1 LIVVLCYG
9 HSHVA
14 GKSEV
19 TRTDEVY
26 GRLRAD
32 IFGGRLLPGQRLKFG
47 ELRGRYSTN
56 IGATREALT
65 RLVGEG
71 LVAVTPHQGYRVVS
85 LSHQD
90 LADLTV
96 ARTEIETRL
105 LTLSLRDG
113 DITWEARLVAAY
125 HVLERTPLIGPDD
138 PDRPSDAWNAAHT
151 AFHAAL
157 IGGCHNRRLSAI
169 ARSLR
174 EEGELY
180 RQWSVSL
187 GGRSRDSAAADHRE
201 LLEPAIAGDADVAAE
216 RLGTH
221 IAHTAHLLIRCATDL
236 PIPAEAP

>member
-1 LIVVLCYG
+1 
-9 HSHVA
+9 
-14 GKSEV
+14 V

-32 IFGGRLLPGQRLKFG
+32 ILGGRLVPGQRLKFG

-56 IGATREALT
+56 MGATREALT

-71 LVAVTPHQGYRVVS
+71 LVDVTPHQGYRVVS
-85 LSHQD
+85 LSHRD

-96 ARTEIETRL
+96 ARIEIETRL
-105 LTLSLRDG
+105 LRLSLQDG
-113 DITWEARLVAAY
+113 DMAWEVRLVAAY

-151 AFHAAL
+151 AFHEAL
-157 IGGCHNRRLSAI
+157 IGGCLNRRLTAI

-187 GGRSRDSAAADHRE
+187 GGRSRDRAAADHRE
-201 LLEPAIAGDADVAAE
+201 LLEPALASDADIAAE
-216 RLGTH
+216 RLGAH
-221 IAHTAHLLIRCATDL
+221 IAHTADLLIRCATDA
-236 PIPAEAP
+236 PIPAAGTVRHPPVERPS

>member
-1 LIVVLCYG
+1 
-9 HSHVA
+9 
-14 GKSEV
+14 V

-32 IFGGRLLPGQRLKFG
+32 ILGGRLVPGQRLKFG
-47 ELRGRYSTN
+47 QLRDGYSTN
-56 IGATREALT
+56 MGATREALT

-71 LVAVTPHQGYRVVS
+71 LVDVTPHQGYRVVS
-85 LSHQD
+85 LSHRD

-96 ARTEIETRL
+96 ARIEIETRL

-113 DITWEARLVAAY
+113 DMAWEARLVAAY

-151 AFHAAL
+151 TFHEAL
-157 IGGCHNRRLSAI
+157 IGGCPNRRLTAI

-180 RQWSVSL
+180 RQWSISL
-187 GGRSRDSAAADHRE
+187 GGRSRDRAADDHRE
-201 LLEPAIAGDADVAAE
+201 LLEPALARDAEVAAD
-216 RLGTH
+216 RLGAH
-221 IAHTAHLLIRCATDL
+221 IAHTADLLIRCATDE
-236 PIPAEAP
+236 PAPGALQHPSVERPS

>member
-1 LIVVLCYG
+1 M
-9 HSHVA
+9 
-14 GKSEV
+14 

-32 IFGGRLLPGQRLKFG
+32 ILGGRLVPGQRLKFG

-71 LVAVTPHQGYRVVS
+71 LVAVTPHQGYRVVP
-85 LSHQD
+85 LSYRD

-96 ARTEIETRL
+96 ARVEIETRVL
-105 LTLSLRDG
+105 RLSVQDG
-113 DITWEARLVAAY
+113 DMTWEARLVAAY

-138 PDRPSDAWNAAHT
+138 PDRPSDAWNAAHA

-157 IGGCHNRRLSAI
+157 IGGCHNRRLTTI
-169 ARSLR
+169 ASSLR

-187 GGRSRDSAAADHRE
+187 GGRSRDRAAADHRE
-201 LLEPAIAGDADVAAE
+201 ILEPALARRVDVAAE
-216 RLGTH
+216 RLGRH
-221 IAHTAHLLIRCATDL
+221 IAHTADLLIRCATDV
-236 PIPAEAP
+236 PIPTEVP